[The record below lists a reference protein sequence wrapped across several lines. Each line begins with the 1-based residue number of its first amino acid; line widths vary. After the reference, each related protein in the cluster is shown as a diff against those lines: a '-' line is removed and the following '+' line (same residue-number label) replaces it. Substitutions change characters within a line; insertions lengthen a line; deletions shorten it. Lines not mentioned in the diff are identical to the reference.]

1 MLTHTARGA
10 LQMLLSLPV
19 KTRKGRWVLF
29 LLEERMQLSTS
40 TTSETRNESVPLF
53 WFCLPV
59 AFSCELL
66 LLNYLLWE
74 EGSELS
80 CSEETRQ
87 RLPLCEMLELS
98 RVLFVKNKSLE
109 SFSRILGDPLYLDWV
124 NMVLLL
130 MFYHIF
136 TLSCLCSLVFTH
148 DCGQPSS
155 IRLTT
160 EKVFVFLAQS

>member
-1 MLTHTARGA
+1 MFFF
-10 LQMLLSLPV
+10 
-19 KTRKGRWVLF
+19 F
-29 LLEERMQLSTS
+29 LLEECMQLSTF

-66 LLNYLLWE
+66 YYLLWE

-80 CSEETRQ
+80 CSEKTRQ
-87 RLPLCEMLELS
+87 RLPLFEMLELS

-109 SFSRILGDPLYLDWV
+109 SFSRILRDPLYLNWV

-130 MFYHIF
+130 MFCHIF
-136 TLSCLCSLVFTH
+136 TLSCLCSLVCTP

-155 IRLTT
+155 IRLNV
-160 EKVFVFLAQS
+160 EKVFVFLIQS